1 MEDFIK
7 SFRRYCGGSG
17 MLAGLILLNLLIFF
31 AVWIVTLVGRQY
43 GLEGNFTMP
52 WLCVS
57 SVPEMAMHRP
67 WTLLTYMVTQYDFI
81 HLLFNVLWLFWFG
94 ILLPVWVSEGR
105 RLMLYMGGGVTGG
118 LLYVGVNLLWP
129 SSSAAGGYLCG
140 ASAAVLAVMT
150 AVALWSPRRE
160 IRLFLL
166 GTLQLRWV
174 ALGCIILTFL
184 GLNGGSGAAQSA
196 HIGGVIFGGVYAF
209 AMTLFSRK
217 GGMASQERNSAR
229 NSKKTRLNVRR
240 NGKAVAEA
248 AANRLSDTGR
258 LDQLLDKIRL
268 SGYSSLTAGE
278 RNELNLIS
286 QRLDKNKSE

>member
-1 MEDFIK
+1 
-7 SFRRYCGGSG
+7 
-17 MLAGLILLNLLIFF
+17 MLAGLILLNLCIFF
-31 AVWIVTLVGRQY
+31 AVWIVTLIGRQY
-43 GLEGNFTMP
+43 GPEGNFTMP

-57 SVPEMAMHRP
+57 SDPLTALHRP

-94 ILLPVWVSEGR
+94 ILLPEWLSEGR
-105 RLMLYMGGGVTGG
+105 RLLLYLGGGLTGG
-118 LLYVGVNLLWP
+118 LLYVAVNQLWP
-129 SSSAAGGYLCG
+129 TSSAPGGYLCG
-140 ASAAVLAVMT
+140 ASAAVLAVMSAAAIWT
-150 AVALWSPRRE
+150 PRRE
-160 IRLFLL
+160 IRLFLI
-166 GTLQLRWV
+166 GNVQLRWV

-196 HIGGVIFGGVYAF
+196 HIGGVVFGGIYAF
-209 AMTLFSRK
+209 ALLLISRK
-217 GGMASQERNSAR
+217 
-229 NSKKTRLNVRR
+229 RLSLSRKSSGAGNPRKLRPNVRR
-240 NGKAVAEA
+240 DGKAVAEA

-258 LDQLLDKIRL
+258 LDQLLDKIRI